1 MYKMKQTGHMSIKTL
16 IVVRGANALGANALD
31 ANALDANALGANA
44 LDFSGK
50 IENQKGHA
58 Y

>member
-1 MYKMKQTGHMSIKTL
+1 MKQTGHMSIKTL